1 MDKRLLELLK
11 KVVVLLDAGVEPS
24 NLEYVL
30 DRMGLD
36 FQNGINYELS
46 HIIKRLNKYYTTADF
61 KSDTLVCDKF
71 DLSKTK

>member
-1 MDKRLLELLK
+1 MDKRLLVLLK

-24 NLEYVL
+24 NLEHVL
-30 DRMGLD
+30 DNMGLD
-36 FQNGINYELS
+36 FQNGINFEFS
-46 HIIKRLNKYYTTADF
+46 HIIKRLNKFYTAEF

>member
-24 NLEYVL
+24 SLEHVL
-30 DRMGLD
+30 DKMGLD

-46 HIIKRLNKYYTTADF
+46 HIIKRLNKYYTVDF
-61 KSDTLVCDKF
+61 KNETLVCDKF